1 MEEELKKY
9 GLNLRES
16 DDPGRYVV
24 DFNVEDDEDNIAWVW
39 GYGLNDVEFECNHP
53 HQCIDFGDG
62 EEQCECLLCGSF
74 GDYHY
79 EEDDEGHKVPEAH
92 EWYPRYN
99 PGGIIDKYLK
109 ELQAKNG

>member
-9 GLNLRES
+9 DLKLRES
-16 DDPGRYVV
+16 DDSERDLI
-24 DFNVEDDEDNIAWVW
+24 DFSIEDEEDNVAWIW
-39 GYGLNDVEFECNHP
+39 GHSLSDVEFECNHP

-79 EEDDEGHKVPEAH
+79 EEDDEGHKVPEVH
-92 EWYPRYN
+92 EWYPRREA
-99 PGGIIDKYLK
+99 GGLIGEYLK
-109 ELQAKNG
+109 GLRTKNA